1 MSEWLNMGGYALFVW
16 SSWGLA
22 LLLLGGLTVSTVLGL
37 RSAEKRAS
45 ELGLED
51 RRRRGKKEAA

>member
-45 ELGLED
+45 ELGLDD